1 MCTKCWRYN
10 AWMDFDEYEK
20 LASRTATFDGSQ
32 KEYALLYLGLGVTGE
47 AGEIA
52 EKIKKIA
59 RNDNGV
65 VSDEKREALKQEI
78 GDVLW
83 YLSQLSRHLGIPF
96 SDAAKANIQKTADR
110 AARGVIKSSG
120 DNR

>member
-1 MCTKCWRYN
+1 
-10 AWMDFDEYEK
+10 MDFDEYEK

-59 RNDNGV
+59 RNDDGV
-65 VSDEKREALKQEI
+65 VSPEKREALKQEI

-83 YLSQLSRHLGIPF
+83 YLSQLSRHLGFPF
-96 SDAAKANIQKTADR
+96 SDAAKANIRKTADR

-120 DNR
+120 DTR

>member
-1 MCTKCWRYN
+1 
-10 AWMDFDEYEK
+10 MDFDEYQQ
-20 LASRTATFDGSQ
+20 LANRTGNFEGKQAEF
-32 KEYALLYLGLGVTGE
+32 AMMYLALGVTSE

-52 EKIKKIA
+52 DKIKKII

-65 VSDEKREALKQEI
+65 VSEEKREAIKAEI

-83 YLSQLSRHLGIPF
+83 YLSQLARHFNYSF
-96 SDAAKANIQKTADR
+96 SEVAKSNIEKLSDR
-110 AARGVIKSSG
+110 AKRKVIASDG